1 MSIVKIVKDNHVWL
15 VKEKEEKKK
24 FETTA
29 TGLLKDSE
37 VYTTDSQQVGIIIQP
52 SIQSKAKG
60 YEEGERVLLPPL
72 TKMSPFKIK
81 GEEYYLMS
89 HSEILSVL

>member
-1 MSIVKIVKDNHVWL
+1 MEIVKIVKENHVWL
-15 VKEKEEKKK
+15 VKEKEDKKK
-24 FETTA
+24 FETTN

-52 SIQSKAKG
+52 SVQSKSKG
-60 YEEGERVLLPPL
+60 YLEGERVLLPPL

-81 GEEYYLMS
+81 GEEYYLMP
-89 HSEILSVL
+89 HTEILSVL